1 MNWFRCLEE
10 GAEEFF
16 LKPVR
21 LSDLNR
27 LKPHLMRTK
36 LKDQRQEKLENSEAQ
51 QQQQQI
57 QHEQQQQLQQQQIQ
71 HEQQQAPQPHY
82 QQQPHSLPPTEEQ
95 QRQSLQ
101 QHAIINST
109 KRKTIEHGLSP
120 ETDRTRPRYS
130 GMPTHAV
137 DESLPNNFLEF
148 QNVIPI

>member
-57 QHEQQQQLQQQQIQ
+57 QHEQQQ
-71 HEQQQAPQPHY
+71 APQPHY

-109 KRKTIEHGLSP
+109 KRKTMEHGLSP